1 MFIIL
6 LWKAV
11 CSLKSETTLMLSS
24 LFVFMKNFYGLSS
37 NYQFPIS
44 TEIIL
49 PFFLGRTL
57 MSLDVN
63 RLSLDLE
70 KESCSGSVSL
80 LSLTLASLRHFPNVL
95 IL

>member
-1 MFIIL
+1 
-6 LWKAV
+6 
-11 CSLKSETTLMLSS
+11 
-24 LFVFMKNFYGLSS
+24 
-37 NYQFPIS
+37 
-44 TEIIL
+44 
-49 PFFLGRTL
+49 

>member
-11 CSLKSETTLMLSS
+11 CSLKSETTLSS
-24 LFVFMKNFYGLSS
+24 SPLCFYEEFLWFV
-37 NYQFPIS
+37 QQ
-44 TEIIL
+44 L
-49 PFFLGRTL
+49 PVSHKHCDNTAVFLGKTL